1 MEKAKYGKMRQ
12 VTALNGSQMVVK
24 IGVVYYRVFSDN
36 IPHCAASGNST
47 RGEAGR
53 SGHEKDHCEE
63 TQLITL
69 PFPFQG
75 VPHTRKTVWG
85 TFYALGILGVVIN
98 RLTCAS

>member
-1 MEKAKYGKMRQ
+1 MD
-12 VTALNGSQMVVK
+12 
-24 IGVVYYRVFSDN
+24 FSVN